1 MMARFFFRGMDDTY
15 KLQFWWRFK
24 DDDLDNAYELLELE
38 DDAGEKEIKACVDWD
53 VRIWRVWVWLK
64 LIDQEKWMNTHEIQL
79 IKSAD
84 TCFFWFET
92 YLFDPIW
99 LVDKSWGHP
108 RKVCQQK
115 QFVKHVCCQHASD

>member
-1 MMARFFFRGMDDTY
+1 MMARLLFRGMDDTY

-84 TCFFWFET
+84 TCFFLIWNI
-92 YLFDPIW
+92 PIW
-99 LVDKSWGHP
+99 SYLIGG
-108 RKVCQQK
+108 
-115 QFVKHVCCQHASD
+115 